1 MFHILLVAVGGATGS
16 VARYLTGLAMTRLL
30 GPAFPWGTITVN
42 IVGSFAIGLLAEL
55 VARKVSAPVEMR
67 LLLVVG
73 FLGGFTTFSS
83 FSLDTLALVERG
95 AALSAFV
102 YVGASLV
109 LSLGAAFGGLALGRS
124 FF

>member
-1 MFHILLVAVGGATGS
+1 MFHILLVAIGGATGS

-30 GPAFPWGTITVN
+30 GPPFPWGTITVN

-124 FF
+124 LF